1 MSRCILIVNPTAGKE
16 KAKYYKNDLVLQLRT
31 MFEVVELRETTKAGD
46 ATAWAKEASEKG
58 YDAVFSMGGDGTL
71 NETVNGLARA
81 GQAVN
86 FGFVPLGTVNDL
98 ARALHIPLQP
108 EEAIAALKDS
118 KLVKVD
124 IAKVND
130 RYFVNTIAAGAM
142 PEAVGNVSI
151 EQKTRL
157 GPMAYFLTGIK
168 ALQSRETSLFKIESE
183 LGVEVRRSPLIVAM
197 LTNSIGSF
205 NNIAP
210 LAKVDDGTIWLAV
223 FKEFNYLDV
232 LKIIPEILAGLPIN
246 SEYMTLQQVKKV
258 RISVVD
264 DEKLTTNMDGDKG
277 PDFPL
282 ELTVLPSFLT
292 VYVPRKATSTGF
304 SPVVVP
310 KELFHG

>member
-16 KAKYYKNDLVLQLRT
+16 KAKYYKTDLVSQLRT

-86 FGFVPLGTVNDL
+86 FGFIPLGTVNDL

-197 LTNSIGSF
+197 LTNSVGSF

-223 FKEFNYLDV
+223 FKEFNYLDI

-282 ELTVLPSFLT
+282 ELMVLPSFLT
-292 VYVPRKATSTGF
+292 VYVPRKAISSGF

>member
-16 KAKYYKNDLVLQLRT
+16 KAKYYKTDLVLQLRT

-71 NETVNGLARA
+71 NETVNGLARS

-86 FGFVPLGTVNDL
+86 FGFIPLGTVNDL

-197 LTNSIGSF
+197 LTNSVGSF

-223 FKEFNYLDV
+223 FKEFNYLDI

>member
-16 KAKYYKNDLVLQLRT
+16 KAKYYKTDLVSQLRT

-86 FGFVPLGTVNDL
+86 FGFIPLGTVNDL

-197 LTNSIGSF
+197 LTNSVGSF

-223 FKEFNYLDV
+223 LKEFNYLDI

-292 VYVPRKATSTGF
+292 VYVPRKVTSTGF

>member
-16 KAKYYKNDLVLQLRT
+16 KAKYYKTDLVLQLRT

-71 NETVNGLARA
+71 NETVNGLARS

-86 FGFVPLGTVNDL
+86 FGFIPLGTVNDL

-197 LTNSIGSF
+197 LTNSVGSF

-292 VYVPRKATSTGF
+292 VYVPRKVTSTGF